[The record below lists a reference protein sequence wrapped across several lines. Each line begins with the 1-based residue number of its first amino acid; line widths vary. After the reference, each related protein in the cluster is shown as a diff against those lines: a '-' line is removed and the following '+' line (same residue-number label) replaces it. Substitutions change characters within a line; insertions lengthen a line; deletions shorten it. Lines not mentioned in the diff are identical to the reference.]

1 MSGRIEVN
9 GRPATG
15 DELGRVARVN
25 YGHFTS
31 LQVRAGRARG
41 LDLHLARLD
50 AATRELFGSPLDR
63 AATQHWMRQ
72 LAGDGDTSLRVAV
85 HPRAFERDRPGR
97 SMPVDVL
104 VETSP
109 PRSGVQPPRRV
120 RSLRFQRDAPHVKHV
135 GTFPLWHQRRQAQLA
150 GYDDALFLHDGDA
163 IAEGTLWNI
172 GLLDAE
178 GVTWPDA
185 PALDGTSRQLLHAAF
200 LAHGLRSVRRRVS
213 LSELGGFEGA
223 FATNAGCLLQPL
235 GGIDAIPFDTAPA
248 RFASLEAAIASIPGQ
263 PL

>member
-1 MSGRIEVN
+1 MSGRMEVN
-9 GRPATG
+9 GRPATD
-15 DELGRVARVN
+15 DELGQVARVN

-41 LDLHLARLD
+41 VDLHLARLD
-50 AATRELFGSPLDR
+50 AATRELFGHPLDR
-63 AATQHWMRQ
+63 PATQAWMRH
-72 LAGDGDTSLRVAV
+72 LAGDGDASLRVAV

-109 PRSGVQPPRRV
+109 PRSGARSPLRV
-120 RSLRFQRDAPHVKHV
+120 RSVRFERDAPHVKHV
-135 GTFPLWHQRRQAQLA
+135 GTFALWHQRRQAQLA
-150 GYDDALFLHDGDA
+150 GYDDALFVHDGGV

-172 GLLDAE
+172 GLLDAG

-185 PALDGTSRQLLHAAF
+185 PALDGTSRQLLHAAL
-200 LAHGLRSVRRRVS
+200 LARGVRSVRRRVT
-213 LSELGGFEGA
+213 LAELGGFEAA

-235 GGIDAIPFDTAPA
+235 AGIDAIAFDTSPA
-248 RFASLEAAIASIPGQ
+248 RFASLAAAIASIPWQ